1 MFKSKCTKLKL
12 SVKVKNAKL
21 LNIGLMFVYLDVP
34 WNRVDARRSK
44 IWLTIEAKMMAM
56 ELSMTLVWR

>member
-1 MFKSKCTKLKL
+1 
-12 SVKVKNAKL
+12 VYKVKAKCKGQKCQTFEYRP
-21 LNIGLMFVYLDVP
+21 NVYLDIP

>member
-12 SVKVKNAKL
+12 SLEAKNAKL

-34 WNRVDARRSK
+34 WNGVDARRSK

>member
-1 MFKSKCTKLKL
+1 MFKSKRTKLKL
-12 SVKVKNAKL
+12 SVKAKNAKL
-21 LNIGLMFVYLDVP
+21 LNIGLMFYLDIP